1 MSWKSYILK
10 VVLDYI
16 LYLEI
21 ISLMHHLKLEAFA
34 SKVQQERL
42 FTGETSWFYLYCSD
56 LVVLFPIRNDTSLLR
71 QSLNLM
77 SILQPIYCGKQ
88 LLFSWTFTFGIC
100 NTSLIYSAHFHVSFA
115 KVFVRKPNSL
125 TY

>member
-1 MSWKSYILK
+1 MSCKSYILK

-42 FTGETSWFYLYCSD
+42 FTGETYIS
-56 LVVLFPIRNDTSLLR
+56 
-71 QSLNLM
+71 
-77 SILQPIYCGKQ
+77 
-88 LLFSWTFTFGIC
+88 
-100 NTSLIYSAHFHVSFA
+100 
-115 KVFVRKPNSL
+115 
-125 TY
+125 